1 MLIKKYVLVS
11 CLMIIIALSS
21 CSQVKLAANASEEQR
36 MEASMKLF
44 EKGDY
49 LEAKTQFRILTLSH
63 SGSLLADKAQFY
75 LAECHFNIK
84 EYILA
89 ASEYE
94 RLLKVYP
101 SSEYTDDAKFKLG
114 LSYFKLSPKY
124 GLDQDYTRQAI
135 VQFQEFVEDYHSSE
149 LTAEVEKYLQEAR
162 DKLAQKVYSSADI
175 YRKMKYYESANI
187 YYAKVIEQYYDTP
200 FAAKA
205 LFWIGDCTR
214 ALKKHQE
221 AIELFDEF
229 LQKFPN
235 HEWVIRARNK
245 VVQTTREYE
254 KYQRQEARK
263 KGQPAENLGE

>member
-1 MLIKKYVLVS
+1 MSIKKYILVS
-11 CLMIIIALSS
+11 CLMATVYLFS
-21 CSQVKLAANASEEQR
+21 CSQVKLAANASEDER
-36 MEASMKLF
+36 MNAAMKLF
-44 EKGDY
+44 EKGNY
-49 LEAKTQFRILTLSH
+49 LDAKTQFRILTLSH

-94 RLLKVYP
+94 RLIKVYP

-135 VQFQEFVEDYHSSE
+135 VHFQEFVEDYHDSE
-149 LTAEVEKYLQEAR
+149 LTPEVEKYLQEAR
-162 DKLAQKVYSSADI
+162 NKLSQKIFSSAEI

-187 YYAKVIEQYYDTP
+187 YYNKVIEQYYDTP

-214 ALKKHQE
+214 ALKKYQE
-221 AIELFDEF
+221 ALDIFDEF

-235 HEWVIRARNK
+235 HEWTIRARNK
-245 VVQTTREYE
+245 ILQIRREYE

-263 KGQPAENLGE
+263 KGQPEENLGE